1 MSINCI
7 KYILYG
13 CIVGGMVRK
22 IWKRTNEESKI
33 NLREE
38 RPIPPPPSLSIELS
52 PADSY
57 QDIKP
62 IGYSYARRP
71 VYRATDLAEAG
82 YTPTPENKDGR
93 IMFNGK
99 VFSSAAELFQVME
112 QEALHSKEISIIT
125 PVEE

>member
-22 IWKRTNEESKI
+22 IWKRTHEESKI

-38 RPIPPPPSLSIELS
+38 RPVPPPPSLSLDLS

-62 IGYSYARRP
+62 IGYGYVRRP

-82 YTPTPENKDGR
+82 YTPANKDGR

-99 VFSSAAELFQVME
+99 VFSSAAELFQAME
-112 QEALHSKEISIIT
+112 QETLYSKETSIIT
-125 PVEE
+125 PAEE

>member
-22 IWKRTNEESKI
+22 IWNRTHEESKI

-38 RPIPPPPSLSIELS
+38 RPVPPPPALSLDLS

-57 QDIKP
+57 QDIRP
-62 IGYSYARRP
+62 VGYGYARRP
-71 VYRATDLAEAG
+71 VYRATDLAVAG
-82 YTPTPENKDGR
+82 YTPENKDGR

-99 VFSSAAELFQVME
+99 VFSSAAELFQAME
-112 QEALHSKEISIIT
+112 QETLYSKETSIIT
-125 PVEE
+125 PAEE

>member
-22 IWKRTNEESKI
+22 IWKRTHEESKI

-38 RPIPPPPSLSIELS
+38 RPIPPTPALSLDLS

-62 IGYSYARRP
+62 VGYGYARRP
-71 VYRATDLAEAG
+71 VYRATDLVEAG
-82 YTPTPENKDGR
+82 YTPANKDGR

-99 VFSSAAELFQVME
+99 VFSSAAELFQAME
-112 QEALHSKEISIIT
+112 QEAFYSKETSIIT
-125 PVEE
+125 PAEE